1 MYYKTLL
8 RNGAVIIAAAMLTLT
23 ACKKSKTDNTTT
35 TTPALTNTDDNGG
48 YASDAAKLEAG
59 NNDVISI
66 TDIAAASGSVN
77 LRTTSGYPI
86 VTNDTSVSPHKLT
99 VDFGPVDHLC
109 LDGKNRKGKIF
120 VTYLGKYKDSSSSH
134 TITYGSYFVEGIQRT
149 GSKTVTN
156 KGTNS
161 SGQVW
166 YSVTVNDSLILASD
180 SIISWV
186 GNRTRTWTA
195 GYITAVRSDDAYE
208 IGGVTTLT
216 RANGHTFTHTI
227 SSTSPLKVEQS
238 CNYIESGIVT
248 VSSSTFTGGDR
259 TIDYGYGTGGC
270 DNQAQLTVGKHTYVI
285 TLR

>member
-8 RNGAVIIAAAMLTLT
+8 SNGAVIIAAAMLTLT

-48 YASDAAKLEAG
+48 YASDAAKLEAN

-66 TDIAAASGSVN
+66 ADLAQASGSAN
-77 LRTTSGYPI
+77 LRTTGAYPV
-86 VTNDTSVSPHKLT
+86 VTNDTGSHKIT
-99 VDFGPVDHLC
+99 IDFGPTNHLC
-109 LDGKNRKGKIF
+109 IDGKNRRGKIN
-120 VTYLGKYKDSSSSH
+120 VSYSGKYKDSGSVH
-134 TITYGSYFVEGIQRT
+134 TITFDSYFVEDIQRT

-166 YSVTVNDSLILASD
+166 YTVTVNDSMIFASD
-180 SIISWV
+180 SIISWA

-195 GYITAVRSDDAYE
+195 GYSTAVRSDDAYE
-208 IGGVTTLT
+208 IGGVTVLT

-227 SSTSPLKVEQS
+227 SSSAPLKVEWS